1 MKIIQNPRLR
11 RGLYAEDVSVV
22 CVHIEAIRSPLF
34 LRLGAEKEQAMIGGK
49 WGMAKLLFGTA
60 NGEARAR
67 KRAGRLRC
75 QLGGKSCV
83 SWESQTK
90 EKVKKVLKMS
100 GTVWLGT
107 YNKAWEERD
116 FLRREMRT
124 FWISRQRE
132 NGGFNFA
139 YGKWICKNGKQ
150 DSSSAHPI

>member
-22 CVHIEAIRSPLF
+22 CVHIEAIQSPLF

-49 WGMAKLLFGTA
+49 WGMEKLLFGTRTRERGRGNGPKGFGA
-60 NGEARAR
+60 NQAEKVAFIRNPKQR
-67 KRAGRLRC
+67 KR
-75 QLGGKSCV
+75 
-83 SWESQTK
+83 
-90 EKVKKVLKMS
+90 VKKVLKMS

-107 YNKAWEERD
+107 YNKAREERD
-116 FLRREMRT
+116 FLRKEMRT

-132 NGGFNFA
+132 NGGFSFA
-139 YGKWICKNGKQ
+139 YGKWICKKEKQ